1 MKNVNV
7 LVNYIGDIA
16 IKVNIPAPNNASDE
30 DVLEDVFARFNHGS
44 GLEDPIFLA
53 QKVRSLSVHDLVRVD
68 DKWYQCESVGWKL
81 VTDEYVDSLERLVVN
96 HPSFKEEGPW
106 YALQQVMWNIK
117 VTDRNKL
124 NES

>member
-1 MKNVNV
+1 MKNV
-7 LVNYIGDIA
+7 LVNYVGDVA
-16 IKVNIPAPNNASDE
+16 IKLCMHGESDME
-30 DVLEDVFARFNHGS
+30 ILEMVFAGCNHGS
-44 GLEDPIFLA
+44 GFEYEAFLA

-81 VTDEYVDSLERLVVN
+81 VTDEYVDLLERLVAN

>member
-1 MKNVNV
+1 MKNV
-7 LVNYIGDIA
+7 LVNYVGDVA
-16 IKVNIPAPNNASDE
+16 INLSISGDAADG
-30 DVLEDVFARFNHGS
+30 DVLETVFAQFNHGS
-44 GLEDPIFLA
+44 GQEHPLFLEK
-53 QKVRSLSVHDLVRVD
+53 KVRSLSVHDLVRVD

-106 YALQQVMWNIK
+106 YVLQQVMWNIK
-117 VTDRNKL
+117 VNDRNKL